1 MTGMTPMT
9 TNEEAEPQAA
19 QSDSVQVG
27 SKQDQAQ
34 QPKAKWLFMNYIA
47 ADCNLEPY
55 QVRNID
61 NQELVGSDP
70 TTHIIAQ
77 IDRGP
82 NPSEIDGGWSN
93 CRRYYV
99 THDEQPDVLG
109 SKVLEDVGRI
119 DMSNPKTLT
128 DFIVWAQKNYPAEH
142 VALVLNDHGGGFTGA
157 MADDSDGNFMSVP
170 DLAKAIAD
178 AEVITGKKIDIVGF
192 DACLMAEHEVAH
204 ELKNNANILLAS
216 EESEAGPGWTYSPM
230 LGGKTMA
237 EAIAQ
242 MKMMKI
248 EGTPEEFAKIVVDV
262 NKEHNNDISTFSAI
276 DLRQL
281 DTLTA
286 ATDKLADAIIAS
298 KDKTA
303 IKTTIRSAESY
314 GGGYTPYKDLKD
326 EYDLADKLSKATGVS
341 DKAVKKAAQEVMD
354 AVNIVVLANESN
366 PKKHPNSHGVSIYT
380 PTSTGPSGPG
390 YGYGKLGFAK
400 STKWAEALKAL
411 GKLDASGV
419 EEKEQPAIWPDGSV
433 RKQRE

>member
-1 MTGMTPMT
+1 MTNLASTAPK
-9 TNEEAEPQAA
+9 EEAQPQAT

-27 SKQDQAQ
+27 KKEDQPQ
-34 QPKAKWLFMNYIA
+34 PPKAKWLFMNYIA
-47 ADCNLEPY
+47 ADCNLEPF

-82 NPSEIDGGWSN
+82 NPSEIDGGWTN

-109 SKVLEDVGRI
+109 SKVIEDMGRI

-178 AEVITGKKIDIVGF
+178 AEAITGKKIDIVGF

-204 ELKNNANILLAS
+204 ELKNNANILLSS
-216 EESEAGPGWTYSPM
+216 EESEAGPGWTYNPM
-230 LGGKTMA
+230 LGGKTMN
-237 EAIAQ
+237 EAIQQ

-262 NKEHNNDISTFSAI
+262 NKDHNHDISTFSAI
-276 DLRQL
+276 DLRKL
-281 DTLTA
+281 DTLTT
-286 ATDKLADAIIAS
+286 ATDKLAEAIIAS

-303 IKTTIRSAESY
+303 IKTAIRSAESY

-326 EYDLADKLSKATGVS
+326 EFDMAEKMSKSSGIS

-354 AVNIVVLANESN
+354 AVNTVVMANESN
-366 PKKHPNSHGVSIYT
+366 PSSHPRSHGVSIYT
-380 PTSTGPSGPG
+380 PTTTGASGPG
-390 YGYGKLGFAK
+390 YGYAKLAFAK
-400 STKWAEALKAL
+400 NTKWAEALKTL
-411 GKLDASGV
+411 GKLEASGM
-419 EEKEQPAIWPDGSV
+419 EEKEQPDIWPDGSL
-433 RKQRE
+433 RKQKE